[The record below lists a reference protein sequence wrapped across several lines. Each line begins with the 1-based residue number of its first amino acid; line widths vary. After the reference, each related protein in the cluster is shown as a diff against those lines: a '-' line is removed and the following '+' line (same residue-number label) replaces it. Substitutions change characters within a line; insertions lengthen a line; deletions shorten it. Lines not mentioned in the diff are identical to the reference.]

1 MNKQNVLMLSLCFS
15 FAGIASDGSE
25 YGGEMSY
32 LDERDLNTI
41 QKLEALDRRQVSA
54 QAVLPG
60 QVIFTYG
67 SGIPTVVCALFEITD
82 ISMEKGE
89 ILPAGLSTVQYPA
102 VELTEPSIL
111 WSKLWI
117 TDLKPPLS

>member
-1 MNKQNVLMLSLCFS
+1 MNKQNVLLLSLCFS

-67 SGIPTVVCALFEITD
+67 SGIPTVVCALFEITYD
-82 ISMEKGE
+82 TTIV
-89 ILPAGLSTVQYPA
+89 PPRQ
-102 VELTEPSIL
+102 
-111 WSKLWI
+111 I
-117 TDLKPPLS
+117 TIGQKPIFTYTYNRG